1 MAKCTAVVLCS
12 NIYLPDGDENKKFL
26 RGAQVEMEKGIA
38 EDILAEDARCERDA
52 RLTIVVKRRAKRETA

>member
-1 MAKCTAVVLCS
+1 MAKCTAVVLCT

-26 RGAQVEMEKGIA
+26 RGAQVEMDKDIA
-38 EDILAEDARCERDA
+38 EGILAEDERCGRDG